1 MRTDGEALKKRRATR
16 ERGRM
21 GSRLTAAAT
30 AGGVER
36 ALNAHHLLLFCIIA
50 FVLLF
55 VVVAAAAV
63 FCVPRRRRITRNN
76 VLLLTF
82 ITRPAVQLDALPKAH
97 CLR

>member
-55 VVVAAAAV
+55 VVVAAAV